1 MDLRPGATLQ
11 ILAENAQYITGA
23 TGAAVAVQSG
33 PQMVCCATAGITA
46 PPLGSHVELASS
58 FSGESV
64 RRDQLLRCDSVESDT
79 RVDAE
84 SCRQLGIASLMVMPL
99 HAGGKVAGLFQILS
113 MQHHAF
119 QDRDASAL
127 KRIGAMMEA
136 ILPSLVKQE
145 TPGQETLDHETH
157 KHETLHGAVRA
168 ESLPKPRRWLRT
180 PIGVPISVTTLRS
193 GVPEEIPGRT
203 WDVCEKGMGL
213 ILAAKLQ
220 SGEGAIVEFL
230 LPFAAHS
237 IRRRSVVRHQDG
249 LRHGL
254 EFVDEMTEQSPLQ
267 REVRTPLFM
276 LPKILAGHQ

>member
-1 MDLRPGATLQ
+1 MHLRPGATIQ

-33 PQMVCCATAGITA
+33 PEMVCRATSGITA
-46 PPLGSHVELASS
+46 PPLGSRVELASS

-99 HAGGKVAGLFQILS
+99 HAGRRVAGLFQILS
-113 MQHHAF
+113 MQPHAF
-119 QDRDASAL
+119 QDRDVSAL
-127 KRIGAMMEA
+127 KRVGAMMEA
-136 ILPSLVKQE
+136 ILPSWLEQE
-145 TPGQETLDHETH
+145 AQDQDPPDENTSASFP
-157 KHETLHGAVRA
+157 VRT
-168 ESLPKPRRWLRT
+168 EPVPKPRRWLRT

-213 ILAAKLQ
+213 ILAAQLH

-254 EFVDEMTEQSPLQ
+254 EFVDELTEQAPLQ

>member
-1 MDLRPGATLQ
+1 MHLRPGAAIQ

-33 PQMVCCATAGITA
+33 PEMVCRASTGITA
-46 PPLGSHVELASS
+46 PPLGSQVELASS

-84 SCRQLGIASLMVMPL
+84 SCRLLGIASLMVMPL
-99 HAGGKVAGLFQILS
+99 HAGGRVAGLLQILS
-113 MQHHAF
+113 MQPHAF
-119 QDRDASAL
+119 QDRDVSAL
-127 KRIGAMMEA
+127 KRVGAMMEA
-136 ILPSLVKQE
+136 LLPSWLDQE
-145 TPGQETLDHETH
+145 GQDQDPPGESTS
-157 KHETLHGAVRA
+157 ASSPVRT
-168 ESLPKPRRWLRT
+168 EPVPKPRRWLRT

-193 GVPEEIPGRT
+193 GVPEEIPGRA

-213 ILAAKLQ
+213 ILAAQLH

-254 EFVDEMTEQSPLQ
+254 EFVDELTEQAPLP

>member
-1 MDLRPGATLQ
+1 MHLRTGATIQ

-33 PQMVCCATAGITA
+33 PEMVCRATTGITA
-46 PPLGSHVELASS
+46 PPLGSRVELASS

-99 HAGGKVAGLFQILS
+99 HAGRRVAGLFQILS
-113 MQHHAF
+113 MQPHAF
-119 QDRDASAL
+119 QDRDVSAL
-127 KRIGAMMEA
+127 KRVGAMMEA
-136 ILPSLVKQE
+136 ILPSWLDQE
-145 TPGQETLDHETH
+145 AQDQDPPGENTS
-157 KHETLHGAVRA
+157 ASFPVRT
-168 ESLPKPRRWLRT
+168 EPVPKPRRWLRT

-213 ILAAKLQ
+213 ILAAQLH

-254 EFVDEMTEQSPLQ
+254 EFVDEMTEQAPLQ

>member
-1 MDLRPGATLQ
+1 MDLNPGATIQ
-11 ILAENAQYITGA
+11 VLAENAQYITGA
-23 TGAAVAVQSG
+23 TGAAVAVQRG
-33 PQMVCCATAGITA
+33 PEMVCCASAGITA
-46 PPLGSHVELASS
+46 PPLGSQVELASS

-64 RRDQLLRCDSVESDT
+64 RRDQLLRCDSVESDA

-99 HAGGKVAGLFQILS
+99 HVGGRVTGLFQILS
-113 MQHHAF
+113 MQPHAF
-119 QDRDASAL
+119 QERDVSAL
-127 KRIGAMMEA
+127 KRIGRMMEA
-136 ILPSLVKQE
+136 FLPSWADQE
-145 TPGQETLDHETH
+145 TPTRTS
-157 KHETLHGAVRA
+157 VRN
-168 ESLPKPRRWLRT
+168 EPLPKPRRWLRT

-213 ILAAKLQ
+213 ILAGQLQ

-230 LPFAAHS
+230 LPFAVQS

-254 EFVDEMTEQSPLQ
+254 EFMDEMTEQSPLQ

>member
-1 MDLRPGATLQ
+1 MHLRPGATIQ

-33 PQMVCCATAGITA
+33 PEMVCRATTGLTA

-99 HAGGKVAGLFQILS
+99 HAGGRVAGLLQILS
-113 MQHHAF
+113 MQPHAF
-119 QDRDASAL
+119 QDRDVSAL
-127 KRIGAMMEA
+127 KRVGAMMEA
-136 ILPSLVKQE
+136 LLPSWLDQE
-145 TPGQETLDHETH
+145 AQDQDPPGENTS
-157 KHETLHGAVRA
+157 ASSPVRT
-168 ESLPKPRRWLRT
+168 EPVPKPRRWLRT

-193 GVPEEIPGRT
+193 GVPEEIPGRA

-213 ILAAKLQ
+213 ILAAQLH

-254 EFVDEMTEQSPLQ
+254 EFVDELTEQAPLQ

>member
-1 MDLRPGATLQ
+1 MDFNPGTAIQT
-11 ILAENAQYITGA
+11 LAENGQYITGA
-23 TGAAVAVQSG
+23 TGAAVAVQTG
-33 PQMVCCATAGITA
+33 PEMVCCATTGLTA
-46 PPLGSHVELASS
+46 PSLGSRVELSTS

-64 RRDQLLRCDSVESDT
+64 RRDQLLRCDSVDSDT

-113 MQHHAF
+113 MQPHAF
-119 QDRDASAL
+119 QERDVSAL
-127 KRIGAMMEA
+127 KRIGKMMEA
-136 ILPSLVKQE
+136 VLPSFASQDA
-145 TPGQETLDHETH
+145 P
-157 KHETLHGAVRA
+157 APSPIRA
-168 ESLPKPRRWLRT
+168 EALPKPRRWLRT

-203 WDVCEKGMGL
+203 CDICEKGMGL
-213 ILAAKLQ
+213 ILAAQLQ
-220 SGEGAIVEFL
+220 AGEGAIVEFL
-230 LPFAAHS
+230 LPFAAQS
-237 IRRRSVVRHQDG
+237 IRRRCVVRHQDG

-254 EFVDEMTEQSPLQ
+254 EFVDEMTEQSPVQ

>member
-1 MDLRPGATLQ
+1 MHLRTGATIQ

-33 PQMVCCATAGITA
+33 PEMVCRATTGITA
-46 PPLGSHVELASS
+46 PPLGSRVELASS

-99 HAGGKVAGLFQILS
+99 HAGRRVAGLFQILS
-113 MQHHAF
+113 MQPHAF
-119 QDRDASAL
+119 QDRDVSAL
-127 KRIGAMMEA
+127 KRVGAMMEA
-136 ILPSLVKQE
+136 ILPSWLDQE
-145 TPGQETLDHETH
+145 AQDQDPPGENTS
-157 KHETLHGAVRA
+157 ASFPVRT
-168 ESLPKPRRWLRT
+168 EPVPKPRRWLRT

-213 ILAAKLQ
+213 ILAAQLH

-254 EFVDEMTEQSPLQ
+254 EFVDELTEQAPLQ

>member
-1 MDLRPGATLQ
+1 MHLRPGATIQ

-23 TGAAVAVQSG
+23 TGAAVAVQRG
-33 PQMVCCATAGITA
+33 LEMVCRATTGITA
-46 PPLGSHVELASS
+46 PPLGSRVELASS

-99 HAGGKVAGLFQILS
+99 HAGGRVAGLFQILS
-113 MQHHAF
+113 MQAHAF
-119 QDRDASAL
+119 QDRDVSTL
-127 KRIGAMMEA
+127 KRVGALMEA
-136 ILPSLVKQE
+136 ILPSWLEQE
-145 TPGQETLDHETH
+145 AQEQDLPGENTSASSPLRSEP
-157 KHETLHGAVRA
+157 V
-168 ESLPKPRRWLRT
+168 PKPRRWLRT

-213 ILAAKLQ
+213 ILAAQLH

-254 EFVDEMTEQSPLQ
+254 EFVDELTEQAPLQ

>member
-1 MDLRPGATLQ
+1 MDLRPGANIQ

-46 PPLGSHVELASS
+46 PPLGSHVELTSS

-99 HAGGKVAGLFQILS
+99 HVGGRVTGLFQILS
-113 MQHHAF
+113 MQPHAF
-119 QDRDASAL
+119 QDRDVSAL

-136 ILPSLVKQE
+136 ILLSRLEQE
-145 TPGQETLDHETH
+145 PQDQDTL
-157 KHETLHGAVRA
+157 ASAPVRT
-168 ESLPKPRRWLRT
+168 EPLPKPRRWLRT

-213 ILAAKLQ
+213 ILAAQLR

-249 LRHGL
+249 LRHGF